1 LATVDYTSGVT
12 VIPAAWLNDIDAF
25 YYETFGTTGGLA
37 CIGDNANAN
46 MTVGLTINQL
56 SADNEILAF
65 KSSDVA
71 HGITGETETDTYG
84 WFSKQSATVGGLRMA
99 GATESSIGIL
109 MASYVTSETTTKS
122 TAATAAIY
130 LSPALKDGTSSTV
143 MGTDANLVAITN
155 NGTTRFIFD
164 AEGSFHA
171 DVESVTFDAH
181 DDLALLNALDMEFQR
196 RQGDPVGKEFAEWL
210 SEQKDTLQRERIVN
224 FYDDDGPRAM
234 LNITRLSMLHTGAI
248 RQLGRGFGDE
258 LLKLTSR
265 ITTLES
271 QLGHVLP
278 RLAQD
283 HP

>member
-37 CIGDNANAN
+37 CIGDSANAN

-171 DVESVTFDAH
+171 DVESVTFDEH
-181 DDLALLNALDMEFQR
+181 DDIALIEAMDVEFQR
-196 RQGDPVGKEFAEWL
+196 RNGDPVKAEYAQHL
-210 SEQKDTLQRERIVN
+210 AENRDTLQRLGIVN
-224 FYDDDGPRAM
+224 YYDPEGKRAM
-234 LNITRLSMLHTGAI
+234 VNITKQAQLHNGAI
-248 RQLGRGFGDE
+248 RQLARRFE
-258 LLKLTSR
+258 K
-265 ITTLES
+265 LES
-271 QLGHVLP
+271 
-278 RLAQD
+278 RLLELR
-283 HP
+283 